1 MTDTENKSTEILRLA
16 ENKIKSQSRQL
27 LSNIFMETENS
38 KTNEPHKFVY
48 NFSQRS
54 IKLVAFQN
62 LSIYY
67 KWKNMRQQYQNTKLE
82 IIAPTLNDT
91 FELLDA
97 SHLVSDIQNY
107 IEYIIKKRETLT
119 VVPPIH
125 TYINRINNISV
136 QNKRWVQ
143 ARIKIV

>member
-1 MTDTENKSTEILRLA
+1 
-16 ENKIKSQSRQL
+16 
-27 LSNIFMETENS
+27 METENS

-54 IKLVAFQN
+54 IKIVAFQN

-82 IIAPTLNDT
+82 RIAPTLNDT

-136 QNKRWVQ
+136 QNKRWV
-143 ARIKIV
+143 